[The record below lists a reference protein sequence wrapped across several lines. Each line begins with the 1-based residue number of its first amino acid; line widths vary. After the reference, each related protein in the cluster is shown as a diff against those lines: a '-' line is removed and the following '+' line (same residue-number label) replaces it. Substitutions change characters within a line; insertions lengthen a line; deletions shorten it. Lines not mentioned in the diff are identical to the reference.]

1 MKYII
6 SKLCIVGK
14 NIMVLN
20 PDNWDDYSY
29 KTLFQATYIDEY
41 GKRIEVGSIKIAKSG
56 MDNGKIKDLL
66 PKEFEFLPDDCFSLW
81 QSAESYNNVKKIEDK
96 YNLKIFESLNDIAY
110 DLSLLKNMRIK
121 ESSQIRC
128 LDLCQSI
135 PA

>member
-41 GKRIEVGSIKIAKSG
+41 GKRIEVGSIKIA
-56 MDNGKIKDLL
+56 
-66 PKEFEFLPDDCFSLW
+66 
-81 QSAESYNNVKKIEDK
+81 
-96 YNLKIFESLNDIAY
+96 
-110 DLSLLKNMRIK
+110 
-121 ESSQIRC
+121 
-128 LDLCQSI
+128 
-135 PA
+135 

>member
-6 SKLCIVGK
+6 SKLCIVEK

-56 MDNGKIKDLL
+56 MDNGK
-66 PKEFEFLPDDCFSLW
+66 
-81 QSAESYNNVKKIEDK
+81 KI
-96 YNLKIFESLNDIAY
+96 NII
-110 DLSLLKNMRIK
+110 
-121 ESSQIRC
+121 
-128 LDLCQSI
+128 
-135 PA
+135 